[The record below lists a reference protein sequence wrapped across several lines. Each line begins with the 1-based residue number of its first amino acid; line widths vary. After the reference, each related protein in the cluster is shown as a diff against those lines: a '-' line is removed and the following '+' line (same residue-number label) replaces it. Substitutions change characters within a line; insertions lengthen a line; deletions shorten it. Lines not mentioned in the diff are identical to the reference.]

1 MTAAILTRL
10 PLEAGGAV
18 LAATG
23 RAVHSLIGWSF
34 AQYMRAPLASTAVA
48 AMLTLTTVAG
58 SNALYFQEHRHPA
71 PLFGVDASGRPVGA
85 VNPKVAPVVPAP
97 RLTRPAATVVT
108 KPVVPKVEA
117 TVPQKAAEPTA
128 PIGNSEVFAIQRKL
142 ESLKFFTGTVDGYY
156 GPQTARAI
164 RAFEKAQGLR
174 QLGELN
180 PEIVKAILAAP
191 LVSAEPKPIPA
202 PEPVPQ
208 ADQLPQ
214 VAPAPQA
221 TQIVPAPTQL
231 PMPEASAEAEPEIRV
246 TAEIAQPAEQRV
258 LTRQLPETPQE
269 AMNIAADTAG
279 DAIETIINGVQSLA
293 MTTKP
298 EPRQTATV
306 ATPAPLVFA
315 SAETGAQAPAA
326 PTAAPVTT
334 DPQITASVAPVVA
347 PVAVAAVEVNL
358 PPQPVPV
365 LDTDATMEDLRA
377 DDVNDPVFIARV
389 QRGLASLGFLHAPID
404 GKPGEATARAIRTF
418 ETFYNYQRTGRI
430 TPELPDLL
438 VKAGATL

>member
-48 AMLTLTTVAG
+48 ALLTLTTVAG

-71 PLFGVDASGRPVGA
+71 PLFGVDAQGRPAGA

-97 RLTRPAATVVT
+97 RLVRPAATVVS
-108 KPVVPKVEA
+108 KPVVPKVEV
-117 TVPQKAAEPTA
+117 TVPQKAAEPST
-128 PIGNSEVFAIQRKL
+128 PIGNAEVFSIQRKL
-142 ESLKFFTGTVDGYY
+142 ESMKLFNGTVDGYY

-174 QLGELN
+174 QLGELS

-191 LVSAEPKPIPA
+191 LVNAEPKPIPA

-208 ADQLPQ
+208 ADKLPQ
-214 VAPAPQA
+214 VTPSPQNPEPAPAA
-221 TQIVPAPTQL
+221 IDL
-231 PMPEASAEAEPEIRV
+231 PMPEPSATPLAEIRV
-246 TAEIAQPAEQRV
+246 TAEMPAAAEKRV

-293 MTTKP
+293 MTSKP
-298 EPRQTATV
+298 EPRPAAPA
-306 ATPAPLVFA
+306 ATPAPLVFG
-315 SAETGAQAPAA
+315 SSTPAPAEVA
-326 PTAAPVTT
+326 TPPAT
-334 DPQITASVAPVVA
+334 DPQITASVVPVVA
-347 PVAVAAVEVNL
+347 PVAVASVEVDV

-365 LDTDATMEDLRA
+365 LDTDATVEDLRA

>member
-48 AMLTLTTVAG
+48 ALLTLTTVAG

-71 PLFGVDASGRPVGA
+71 PLFGVDAKGRPAGA

-97 RLTRPAATVVT
+97 RLVRPAATVVS
-108 KPVVPKVEA
+108 KPVVPKVEV
-117 TVPQKAAEPTA
+117 TVPQKAAEPST
-128 PIGNSEVFAIQRKL
+128 PIGNAEVFSIQRKL
-142 ESLKFFTGTVDGYY
+142 ESMKLFNGTVDGYY

-174 QLGELN
+174 QLGELS

-191 LVSAEPKPIPA
+191 LVNAEPKPIPA

-208 ADQLPQ
+208 ADKLPQ
-214 VAPAPQA
+214 VTPSPQNPEPAPAA
-221 TQIVPAPTQL
+221 IDL
-231 PMPEASAEAEPEIRV
+231 PMPEPSATPLAEIRV
-246 TAEIAQPAEQRV
+246 TAERPAAAEKRV

-293 MTTKP
+293 MTSRP
-298 EPRQTATV
+298 EPRPAAPA
-306 ATPAPLVFA
+306 ATPAPLVFG
-315 SAETGAQAPAA
+315 SSTPA
-326 PTAAPVTT
+326 PTEVDTPPAT
-334 DPQITASVAPVVA
+334 DPQITASVVPVVA
-347 PVAVAAVEVNL
+347 PVAVASVEVDV

-365 LDTDATMEDLRA
+365 LDTDATVEDLRA

>member
-48 AMLTLTTVAG
+48 AMLTLTSVAG

-71 PLFGVDASGRPVGA
+71 PLFGVDAEGRPAGA
-85 VNPKVAPVVPAP
+85 VNPKVAPVIPAP
-97 RLTRPAATVVT
+97 RLTRPTATVTT
-108 KPVVPKVEA
+108 KAVVPRVEV
-117 TVPQKAAEPTA
+117 TVPQKVAEPTT
-128 PIGNSEVFAIQRKL
+128 PIGNAEVFAIQRKL
-142 ESLKFFTGTVDGYY
+142 ESMKLFTGTVDGYY

-191 LVSAEPKPIPA
+191 LVNAEPKPIPA

-208 ADQLPQ
+208 ADKLPQ

-221 TQIVPAPTQL
+221 VEPAPTALEL
-231 PMPEASAEAEPEIRV
+231 PMPRATVDAEPEARV
-246 TAEIAQPAEQRV
+246 TAEIPPPTERRV

-293 MTTKP
+293 MTSKP
-298 EPRQTATV
+298 EPRPAAV
-306 ATPAPLVFA
+306 AAPAPLVFD
-315 SAETGAQAPAA
+315 TTQAQSGPKADR
-326 PTAAPVTT
+326 PVT
-334 DPQITASVAPVVA
+334 DPQITASVVPVVA
-347 PVAVAAVEVNL
+347 PVAVATVEVDL

-365 LDTDATMEDLRA
+365 LDTDATVEDLRG

-404 GKPGEATARAIRTF
+404 GKPGDATARAIRTF
-418 ETFYNYQRTGRI
+418 ETFYNYERTGRI
-430 TPELPDLL
+430 TAELPDLL